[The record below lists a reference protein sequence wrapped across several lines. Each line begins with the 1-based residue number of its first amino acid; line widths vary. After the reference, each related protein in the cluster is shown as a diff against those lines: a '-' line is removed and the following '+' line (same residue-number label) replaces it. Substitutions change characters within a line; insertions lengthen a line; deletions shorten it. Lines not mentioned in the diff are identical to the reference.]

1 MSMRNFAVNTYG
13 LYLDEEDIRTIYA
26 NYFEREID
34 EDTPVYDLIWEL
46 YEAGV
51 IEHESNFT
59 GEAVGLDDTGDPEW
73 CDVLEYYSGDLLS
86 YVQLAYQPSL
96 LNRPYRDLDEVVAE
110 LRNAMD
116 GLLPDDFDYRK
127 QLCLIAG
134 TYYG

>member
-1 MSMRNFAVNTYG
+1 MSMRDYAVNTYG

-26 NYFEREID
+26 NYFEREAN
-34 EDTPVYDLIWEL
+34 EDTSLNEMVWEL
-46 YEAGV
+46 YEANV
-51 IEHESNFT
+51 VEHESQFT
-59 GEAVGLDDTGDPEW
+59 GEAVGLSDSGEPEW
-73 CDVLEYYSGDLLS
+73 CDVLEYYSGDTLC
-86 YVQLAYQPSL
+86 YVALAYQPSL
-96 LNRPYRDLDEVVAE
+96 LNRPYRDLDEAVAE